1 MREKLL
7 IEWAKKIKQVNEI
20 DTNKPNWITK
30 IDDRGLYVETESSRE
45 KYERGDEAQPYFMI
59 TFEILQQAWQNFI
72 TVRMV
77 TSEDLGQD
85 KEQND
90 FLISLFSQLPFV
102 SVTTF
107 NDLKAITLKEFQTDD
122 LPCEQYHKVII
133 FLEEVINDTY
143 DPKNLSHQIEGN
155 LYRVKSRGRQDLRLL
170 GFLNEDHE
178 INRTLLNEYI
188 QSKDKEALIRNL
200 ILNQDYFRISLFIL
214 GLLSNYSK
222 DQKKEALV
230 NLGMTIVRN
239 SRGDNLMVES
249 VAKERTHNLLMWL
262 EKVGGINEDWVLVEQ
277 HLKENSEK
285 GGNMNSN
292 LREKFLTV
300 MNEYLEAKRDSLGG
314 HKLAS
319 FVRNELTTEIN
330 RLPFID
336 HNQYIVTGSVGQG
349 NWASVP
355 WLAIM
360 HKDITTSTQRGY
372 YIVYL
377 FSEDMKQL
385 YLTIAQG
392 VTETSKEEM
401 EKIKQ
406 EIRQHIHMSTKVKKD
421 DGIFLGTSPKAK
433 GYANSTAA
441 YIVYD
446 VNQMPSE
453 AELVED
459 LKEML
464 SYYEGYIAFKEKG
477 TDYEMIY
484 ERKEVYLNQ
493 KEIIDHVSSY
503 IQSKGFYYDKQ
514 DLINFFLS
522 LKTKPFV
529 ILSGI
534 SGTGKTKIVQ
544 WFAESLGATEQ
555 NGQFTLIPVRP
566 DWSDSS
572 DLLGYVN
579 IQGEF
584 QERPLIKV
592 LDEAEKH
599 PNKPYFVVLDEMNL
613 ARVEYYFSDFLSVI
627 ESRRWEE
634 GKIITSTVLPESIAN
649 RRITIPSNVY
659 VVGTVN
665 MDETTHPLS
674 KKVLDRANTIE
685 FNKVKLDYFEFLMD
699 LEDVKA
705 ESVSNRSLT
714 AEYLHL
720 KECFKEH
727 QDLVK
732 KVSDILI
739 GINESLEPIGAQVGY
754 RIRDEICFYMAYN
767 EQGKLLSFDEALD
780 YQIYQKIL
788 PRIAG
793 SDGRT
798 EEALKKLYILCTN
811 QEFNNEDLHFED
823 MSYVKYPRSAKKLS
837 HMLRRFEYDGFTSFW
852 I

>member
-1 MREKLL
+1 MLEKLI
-7 IEWAKKIKQVNEI
+7 IEIAKVTNQVNDI
-20 DTNKPNWITK
+20 NTNKSYLIIKT
-30 IDDRGLYVETESSRE
+30 DDKGLYVETELLRE
-45 KYERGDEAQPYFMI
+45 KYKRGEELQPYFMI
-59 TFEILQQAWQNFI
+59 TFEILQQSWQKFI
-72 TVRMV
+72 NVRTV
-77 TSEDLGQD
+77 TSEDFGQVS
-85 KEQND
+85 EYNS
-90 FLISLFSQLPFV
+90 FLMAFLSQLPFV
-102 SVTTF
+102 NAT
-107 NDLKAITLKEFQTDD
+107 DLTSITLKEFQTDD
-122 LPCEQYHKVII
+122 IPCEQYHKVIT
-133 FLEEVINDTY
+133 FLEEVIDNTY
-143 DPKNLSHQIEGN
+143 DPKNLSHQIDGN

-170 GFLNEDHE
+170 GFLDEAHK
-178 INRTLLNEYI
+178 INTALLNEYI
-188 QSKDKEALIRNL
+188 QSKNKDTFIRNL
-200 ILNQDYFRISLFIL
+200 ILKQEYFQIVLFVL
-214 GLLSNYSK
+214 ELLNSYSK
-222 DQKKEALV
+222 AEKKEALV

-249 VAKERTHNLLMWL
+249 VAKERTHNLLMWF
-262 EKVGGINEDWVLVEQ
+262 EQVGLINEIWVPVEQ
-277 HLKENSEK
+277 YLKENGEEDDT
-285 GGNMNSN
+285 MNSN

-300 MNEYLEAKRDSLGG
+300 MHEYLEARTEKFAG
-314 HKLAS
+314 HKLGS
-319 FVRNELTTEIN
+319 VVRNEMTIEIT
-330 RLPFID
+330 RLHFID
-336 HNQYIVTGSVGQG
+336 HNQYVVTGSVGQG
-349 NWASVP
+349 NWAAVP

-360 HKDITTSTQRGY
+360 NKNITTSTQRGY

-385 YLTIAQG
+385 YLTLAQG

-401 EKIKQ
+401 EEIKK

-446 VNQMPSE
+446 VDQMPSE

-464 SYYEGYIAFKEKG
+464 SYYEGYIAFREKG
-477 TDYEMIY
+477 IDLPMVSE
-484 ERKEVYLNQ
+484 K
-493 KEIIDHVSSY
+493 KEIDLNEKEIVDHVSSY
-503 IQSKGFYYDKQ
+503 MKSKGFYYDRQ
-514 DLINFFLS
+514 DIINFVFS

-544 WFAESLGATEQ
+544 WFAESLGATEE

-566 DWSDSS
+566 DWGDSS

-584 QERPLIKV
+584 QERPLIQV
-592 LDEAEKH
+592 LKKATENPE
-599 PNKPYFVVLDEMNL
+599 KPYFAVLDEMNL

-634 GKIITSTVLPESIAN
+634 GVCVTSAVLPESIVGE
-649 RRITIPSNVY
+649 RITIPSNVY
-659 VVGTVN
+659 VIGTIN

-685 FNKVKLDYFEFLMD
+685 FNQVKLDSFEFLMD
-699 LEDVKA
+699 VEEVQEKC
-705 ESVSNRSLT
+705 VSNSSLT
-714 AEYLHL
+714 AKFLHL
-720 KECFKEH
+720 KECFQLNK
-727 QDLVK
+727 DLVK
-732 KVSDILI
+732 KVSYILI
-739 GINESLEPIGAQVGY
+739 EMNEILELVGAQVGY

-767 EQGKLLSFDEALD
+767 EKSELLSFDEALD

-798 EEALKKLYILCTN
+798 EEALKKLYTLCTN
-811 QEFNNEDLHFED
+811 QEFDNEGV
-823 MSYVKYPRSAKKLS
+823 MSYAKYPRSAKKLS

>member
-1 MREKLL
+1 MLDQL
-7 IEWAKKIKQVNEI
+7 ITEFAKVTNQVNDI
-20 DTNKPNWITK
+20 NTNESYLIIKT
-30 IDDRGLYVETESSRE
+30 DDKGLYVETELLRE
-45 KYERGDEAQPYFMI
+45 KYKRGEESHPYFMV
-59 TFEILQQAWQNFI
+59 TFETLQQAWQKLI
-72 TVRMV
+72 TVRTV
-77 TSEDLGQD
+77 TSEDFG
-85 KEQND
+85 KVSEHNA
-90 FLISLFSQLPFV
+90 FLMAFLSQLPFV
-102 SVTTF
+102 
-107 NDLKAITLKEFQTDD
+107 NITDSKSIVFKEFQTDD
-122 LPCEQYHKVII
+122 LPCEQYDKVIT
-133 FLEEVINDTY
+133 FLEEVMDNIY
-143 DPKNLSHQIEGN
+143 DPKNLSHQIDGN

-170 GFLNEDHE
+170 GFLDEVHE
-178 INRTLLNEYI
+178 INITLLNGYI
-188 QSKDKEALIRNL
+188 ESKNKDAFIQNL
-200 ILNQDYFRISLFIL
+200 ILKQEYFRIALFIL
-214 GLLSNYSK
+214 DLLHSYSNHK
-222 DQKKEALV
+222 KKEALV

-249 VAKERTHNLLMWL
+249 VAKERTHNLLMWF
-262 EKVGGINEDWVLVEQ
+262 EKVGLINDKWAPVEQ
-277 HLKENSEK
+277 YLKENSEK
-285 GGNMNSN
+285 GGNMSSN

-300 MNEYLEAKRDSLGG
+300 MNEYLKARTEKFAG
-314 HKLAS
+314 HKLGS
-319 FVRNELTTEIN
+319 VVRNEMTTEIT

-336 HNQYIVTGSVGQG
+336 HNQYVVTGSVGQG
-349 NWASVP
+349 NWAAVP

-360 HKDITTSTQRGY
+360 NKDITTSTQRGY

-377 FSEDMKQL
+377 FSEDMKKL
-385 YLTIAQG
+385 YLTLAQG

-401 EKIKQ
+401 EEIKQ
-406 EIRQHIHMSTKVKKD
+406 EIRQHIHMSIKVKKD
-421 DGIFLGTSPKAK
+421 DGIFLGTSSKAK

-453 AELVED
+453 AKLVED

-464 SYYEGYIAFKEKG
+464 SYYEGYIAFREKG
-477 TDYEMIY
+477 IDLPMVSEKKEMD
-484 ERKEVYLNQ
+484 LNE
-493 KEIIDHVSSY
+493 KEIVEHVSSY
-503 IQSKGFYYDKQ
+503 MKSKGFYYDKQ
-514 DLINFFLS
+514 DIINFVFS

-544 WFAESLGATEQ
+544 WFAEGLGATEE

-584 QERPLIKV
+584 QERPLIQV
-592 LDEAEKH
+592 LKKATENPD
-599 PNKPYFVVLDEMNL
+599 KPYFVVLDEMNL

-634 GKIITSTVLPESIAN
+634 RVCVTSAVLPESIVGE
-649 RRITIPSNVY
+649 RITIPSNVY
-659 VVGTVN
+659 VIGTIN

-685 FNKVKLDYFEFLMD
+685 FNQVKLDSFEFLMD
-699 LEDVKA
+699 A
-705 ESVSNRSLT
+705 EEVQAKCVSNSSLT
-714 AEYLHL
+714 AKFLHL
-720 KECFKEH
+720 KECFQLNKE
-727 QDLVK
+727 LVK
-732 KVSDILI
+732 KVSHILI
-739 GINESLEPIGAQVGY
+739 EMNEILEIIGAQVGY

-767 EQGKLLSFDEALD
+767 EKSELLSFDEALD
-780 YQIYQKIL
+780 YQMYQKIL

-798 EEALKKLYILCTN
+798 EEALKKLYTLCTN
-811 QEFNNEDLHFED
+811 QEFDNEDV
-823 MSYVKYPRSAKKLS
+823 MSYAKYPRSAKKLS

>member
-1 MREKLL
+1 MLDQL
-7 IEWAKKIKQVNEI
+7 ITEFAKVTNQVNDI
-20 DTNKPNWITK
+20 NTNESYLIIKT
-30 IDDRGLYVETESSRE
+30 DDKGLYVETELLRE
-45 KYERGDEAQPYFMI
+45 KYKRGEESHPYFMV
-59 TFEILQQAWQNFI
+59 TFETLQQAWQKLIN
-72 TVRMV
+72 VRTV
-77 TSEDLGQD
+77 TSEDFG
-85 KEQND
+85 KVSEHNA
-90 FLISLFSQLPFV
+90 FLMAFLSQLPFV
-102 SVTTF
+102 
-107 NDLKAITLKEFQTDD
+107 NITDSKSIVFKEFQTDD
-122 LPCEQYHKVII
+122 LPCEQYDKVIT
-133 FLEEVINDTY
+133 FLEEVMDNTY
-143 DPKNLSHQIEGN
+143 DPKNLSHQIDGN

-170 GFLNEDHE
+170 GFLDEVHE
-178 INRTLLNEYI
+178 INITLLNGYI
-188 QSKDKEALIRNL
+188 ESKNKDAFIQNL
-200 ILNQDYFRISLFIL
+200 ILKQEYFRIALFIL
-214 GLLSNYSK
+214 DLLHSYSNHK
-222 DQKKEALV
+222 KKEALV

-262 EKVGGINEDWVLVEQ
+262 EKVGLINNEWIPVEQ
-277 HLKENSEK
+277 SLKENSEEDDT
-285 GGNMNSN
+285 MNSN
-292 LREKFLTV
+292 LRKKFLTV
-300 MNEYLEAKRDSLGG
+300 MHEYLKARTEKFAG
-314 HKLAS
+314 HKLGS
-319 FVRNELTTEIN
+319 VVRNEMTTEIT

-336 HNQYIVTGSVGQG
+336 HNQYVVTGSVGQG
-349 NWASVP
+349 NWAAVP

-360 HKDITTSTQRGY
+360 NKDITTSTQRGY

-377 FSEDMKQL
+377 FSEDMKKL
-385 YLTIAQG
+385 YLTLAQG

-401 EKIKQ
+401 EEIKQ

-421 DGIFLGTSPKAK
+421 DGIFLGTSSKAK

-464 SYYEGYIAFKEKG
+464 SYYGGYIAFKEKG
-477 TDYEMIY
+477 ADLAMVSE
-484 ERKEVYLNQ
+484 K
-493 KEIIDHVSSY
+493 KEIDLNEKEIVDHVSSY
-503 IQSKGFYYDKQ
+503 MKSKGFYYDKQ
-514 DLINFFLS
+514 DIINFVFS

-544 WFAESLGATEQ
+544 WFAEGLGATEE
-555 NGQFTLIPVRP
+555 NGQFMLIPVRP

-584 QERPLIKV
+584 QERPLIQV
-592 LDEAEKH
+592 LKKATENPD
-599 PNKPYFVVLDEMNL
+599 KPYFVVLDEMNL

-634 GKIITSTVLPESIAN
+634 RVCVTSAVLPESIVGE
-649 RRITIPSNVY
+649 RITIPSNVY
-659 VVGTVN
+659 VIGTIN

-685 FNKVKLDYFEFLMD
+685 FNQVKLDSFEFLMD
-699 LEDVKA
+699 A
-705 ESVSNRSLT
+705 EEVQAKCVSNSSLT
-714 AEYLHL
+714 AKFLHL
-720 KECFKEH
+720 KECFQLNK
-727 QDLVK
+727 DLVK
-732 KVSDILI
+732 KVSHILI
-739 GINESLEPIGAQVGY
+739 EMNEILELIGAQVGY

-767 EQGKLLSFDEALD
+767 EKSELLSFDEALD
-780 YQIYQKIL
+780 YQMYQKIL

-798 EEALKKLYILCTN
+798 EEALKKLYTLCTN
-811 QEFNNEDLHFED
+811 QEFDNEDV
-823 MSYVKYPRSAKKLS
+823 MPYAKYPRSAKKLS

>member
-1 MREKLL
+1 MLDQL
-7 IEWAKKIKQVNEI
+7 IIEFAKVTNQVNDI
-20 DTNKPNWITK
+20 NTNESYLIIKTNDK
-30 IDDRGLYVETESSRE
+30 GLYVETELLRE
-45 KYERGDEAQPYFMI
+45 KYRGGEELQPYFMI
-59 TFEILQQAWQNFI
+59 TFEILQQAWQKFI
-72 TVRMV
+72 NIRVV
-77 TSEDLGQD
+77 AGESFGQVSEH
-85 KEQND
+85 NA
-90 FLISLFSQLPFV
+90 FLMAFFSQLPFV
-102 SVTTF
+102 NVT
-107 NDLKAITLKEFQTDD
+107 DSKSITLTEFQTDD
-122 LPCEQYHKVII
+122 LPCEQYHKVIN
-133 FLEEVINDTY
+133 FLEEVIDNTY
-143 DPKNLSHQIEGN
+143 DPKNLSHKIDGN

-170 GFLNEDHE
+170 GFLDEAHE
-178 INRTLLNEYI
+178 INTALLNEYI
-188 QSKDKEALIRNL
+188 KSKNKDAFIRNL
-200 ILNQDYFRISLFIL
+200 IVKQEYFQVVLFVLELLNS
-214 GLLSNYSK
+214 YSK
-222 DQKKEALV
+222 TEKKEDLV

-262 EKVGGINEDWVLVEQ
+262 GKVGLINNEWIPVEQ
-277 HLKENSEK
+277 SLKENSKEDDT
-285 GGNMNSN
+285 MNSN
-292 LREKFLTV
+292 LRKKFLTV
-300 MNEYLEAKRDSLGG
+300 MHEYLKARTEKFAG
-314 HKLAS
+314 HKLGS
-319 FVRNELTTEIN
+319 VFRNEMTTEIT
-330 RLPFID
+330 RLSFID
-336 HNQYIVTGSVGQG
+336 HNQYVVTGSVGQG
-349 NWASVP
+349 NWAAVP

-360 HKDITTSTQRGY
+360 NKDITTSTQRGY

-385 YLTIAQG
+385 YLTLAQG

-401 EKIKQ
+401 EEIKQ

-433 GYANSTAA
+433 GYASSTAA
-441 YIVYD
+441 YISYD

-464 SYYEGYIAFKEKG
+464 SYYEGYIAFREKEADP
-477 TDYEMIY
+477 TMVYE
-484 ERKEVYLNQ
+484 K
-493 KEIIDHVSSY
+493 KEIDLNEQEIVELVSSY
-503 IQSKGFYYDKQ
+503 MKSKGFYYDKQ
-514 DLINFFLS
+514 DIINFVFS

-544 WFAESLGATEQ
+544 WFAESLGATEE

-584 QERPLIKV
+584 QERPLIQV
-592 LDEAEKH
+592 LKKATENPD
-599 PNKPYFVVLDEMNL
+599 KPYFVVLDEMNL

-634 GKIITSTVLPESIAN
+634 RVCVTSAVLPESIVGD
-649 RRITIPSNVY
+649 RITIPSNVY
-659 VVGTVN
+659 VIGTIN

-685 FNKVKLDYFEFLMD
+685 FNQVKLDSFEFLMD
-699 LEDVKA
+699 A
-705 ESVSNRSLT
+705 EEVQAKCVSNSSLT
-714 AEYLHL
+714 AKFLHL
-720 KECFKEH
+720 KECFQLNKE
-727 QDLVK
+727 LVK
-732 KVSDILI
+732 KVSHILI
-739 GINESLEPIGAQVGY
+739 EMNEILEIIGAQVGY

-767 EQGKLLSFDEALD
+767 EKSELLSFDEALD
-780 YQIYQKIL
+780 YQLYQKIL

-798 EEALKKLYILCTN
+798 EEVLKKLYMLCTN
-811 QEFNNEDLHFED
+811 QEFDNEGV
-823 MSYVKYPRSAKKLS
+823 MSYAKYPRSAKKLS